1 MTIFRRGAPVRRMP
15 PAWQTAILLV
25 MGLGI
30 SGYALR
36 ANDRTFRAAS
46 VVRLTSASPVIIDG
60 DTIRINGVPVRII
73 GIDAPDTEPRRR
85 LSGDHLRRLAVRDG
99 GMTCSVDLFA
109 KLASARP
116 CRTPAT
122 SYGRENLSCVFNKN
136 GADVAA
142 TMAAHG
148 YAVDYRV
155 FSDGVYRPAALA
167 AASARRGLW
176 SGYYPAMAALTNRRA
191 LVGNGKCGR

>member
-1 MTIFRRGAPVRRMP
+1 MTIFRRGAPVRRRP
-15 PAWQTAILLV
+15 PAWQTAVLLV
-25 MGLGI
+25 MSLGI

-36 ANDRTFRAAS
+36 ANDRIFRAAS
-46 VVRLTSASPVIIDG
+46 VARLTSASPLIIDG
-60 DTIRINGVPVRII
+60 DTIRINGVPIRII
-73 GIDAPDTEPRRR
+73 GIDAPDTEPMRR

-99 GMTCSVDLFA
+99 GITCSVDLFA
-109 KLASARP
+109 KLTSANP

-122 SYGRENLSCVFNKN
+122 SYGRDNLSCVFNRN

-148 YAVDYRV
+148 YAVDYHV

-167 AASARRGLW
+167 AASAHRGLW
-176 SGYYPAMAALTNRRA
+176 SRYYPAMAALSNRRA
-191 LVGNGKCGR
+191 TVRDRKCGR